1 MVAKDRVSGVTS
13 SQRLLLSEAT
23 MGGEMIPSLAR
34 VEGKLKGLQLS
45 EAERKVV
52 KIGKNANFMT
62 VGKLQA
68 VEKLLSDRPAKAEH
82 LGKTLAGV
90 WCPFSGLE
98 CKDLGKNR
106 FLFSFREEKGKKKAV
121 DNGPWFFN
129 KSLLVVE
136 DFAPN
141 KTIDD
146 YQFKMIP
153 IWVRLYGIPMG
164 MMDRETG
171 ALIGEQI
178 GEVLDMDLDDNGF
191 AFGQFMR
198 IKVRMDITVPLMRG
212 ITFDDDEDE
221 QNQKDKKMVRGEN
234 GKMEEQKKMVSFEY
248 EHLPDFCYN
257 CGIIGHGEKACIT
270 RARREGERQY
280 GPWLRATIY
289 KGSSSEEKSRGS
301 SDKGSFWRS
310 NSAGSSGSG
319 QGSDG
324 PSWRK
329 TISTGGDDD
338 REKRDVKEVTSPQ
351 KFIQEEQTA
360 TTGSKKLIFAVDEHK
375 TQAKAEQNMTEKR
388 AEEKEENLEKT
399 AKEPMRV
406 GSSSSDIEPDYT
418 HLKPDVKKMRGTFK
432 RRERQAEAKTQEML
446 KSPLKKRGADL
457 MEIDGEHDLA
467 KKVRMEVEK
476 TDGVVGKEAPN
487 KDNLDK
493 EAGLPGQPGREK

>member
-1 MVAKDRVSGVTS
+1 MVVKDRVGGVTS
-13 SQRLLLSEAT
+13 SRRFLLSEAT
-23 MGGEMIPSLAR
+23 MRGEMIPSLAR

-45 EAERKVV
+45 EAEKKVV
-52 KIGKNANFMT
+52 KIGKNTNLMI

-68 VEKLLSDRPAKAEH
+68 VGKLLSDRPAKAEH
-82 LGKTLAGV
+82 LGRTLAGV

-98 CKDLGKNR
+98 CKDLGENR

-153 IWVRLYGIPMG
+153 IWVRVYGIPMG

-171 ALIGEQI
+171 ALIGELI

-212 ITFDDDEDE
+212 ITFDDEEEDE
-221 QNQKDKKMVRGEN
+221 QNQKDGKMARGGN
-234 GKMEEQKKMVSFEY
+234 GKMKEEQKKVVSFEY

-257 CGIIGHGEKACIT
+257 CGIIGHGEKACIV

-301 SDKGSFWRS
+301 RDKCDFWIS
-310 NSAGSSGSG
+310 NSAGSRGSG

-329 TISTGGDDD
+329 TILNRGDDN
-338 REKRDVKEVTSPQ
+338 REKRDEKEVTSPL
-351 KFIQEEQTA
+351 KITQEEQTE
-360 TTGSKKLIFAVDEHK
+360 TTRDKKLVFTEDQHN
-375 TQAKAEQNMTEKR
+375 TQAKGEQNMTEKHT
-388 AEEKEENLEKT
+388 EEKEENLEKT

-406 GSSSSDIEPDYT
+406 GSSSSDIEPEYT
-418 HLKPDVKKMRGTFK
+418 HLKPDVKKMRSTFK
-432 RRERQAEAKTQEML
+432 RIERQVGAKTQELL
-446 KSPLKKRGADL
+446 KPPLKKRGADL

-467 KKVRMEVEK
+467 KK
-476 TDGVVGKEAPN
+476 
-487 KDNLDK
+487 
-493 EAGLPGQPGREK
+493 